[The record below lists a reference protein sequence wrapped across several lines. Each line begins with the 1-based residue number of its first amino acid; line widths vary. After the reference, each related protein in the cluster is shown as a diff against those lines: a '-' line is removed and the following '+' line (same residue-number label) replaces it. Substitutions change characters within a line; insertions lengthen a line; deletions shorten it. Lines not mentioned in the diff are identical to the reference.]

1 MRDRFARL
9 AALTRG
15 AAVITISAGAAGVG
29 CAKSDSPASPPATSA
44 STPPAI
50 DAGAPSD
57 AAPAPAMRRKFPFPN
72 ALPGRRIGDGG
83 GGPTDGGTNAGP

>member
-1 MRDRFARL
+1 MNNRFARL

-15 AAVITISAGAAGVG
+15 AAVITLSAGAAGAG
-29 CAKSDSPASPPATSA
+29 CAKSDPPASPPTTSA
-44 STPPAI
+44 TMTPDL

-83 GGPTDGGTNAGP
+83 AGPADGGTNTGP